1 MVDTKLRGSFGYFFG
16 RLDSPDE
23 LTIAFLAETED
34 MVSGLAAILTDIGEE
49 NLKVVFK
56 LLPTGIVEIIIEDK
70 RDPDNFTDHRLRPV
84 THISRFL
91 HDFEEDKKYVI
102 TVGDLELNMAYD
114 KLRLEMDQVEWV
126 AEYLH

>member
-1 MVDTKLRGSFGYFFG
+1 MDDRRLRGSFGYFFG
-16 RLDSPDE
+16 RLDTPDE

-34 MVSGLAAILTDIGEE
+34 MVTGLAAMLADIGEE
-49 NLKVVFK
+49 NLKVIFK
-56 LLPTGIVEIIIEDK
+56 LLPTGVVEIIIEDK

-91 HDFEEDKKYVI
+91 QDFEEDKKFII

-114 KLRLEMDQVEWV
+114 KLRLEMDRVEWV